1 MGTTEENKAVIR
13 NFFEEVWNKGNFD
26 YLDHIYTEDFQLNAL
41 WQNTSLGGS
50 GTAAKQEARSTIQRW
65 LHGFPD
71 MNVTVDEQIGEGD
84 FVASRHAATGTQA
97 RDFMGIPNTGK
108 RGTVTG
114 ITINRLAGGKVA
126 EVWTCWDA
134 VGMMMQLGIIPS
146 PPRQGP
152 PPEDTEAA
160 WAASVL
166 LPEGSSSAEESKA
179 VVQHFYKELWNEG
192 NLDVAYE
199 LFADNFVG
207 RAPGNTSTRG
217 PEGVKKLVG
226 DWRVGVPDMSLE
238 IHAQVAEG
246 SRVAT
251 RFTGRGTH
259 QGLWLGIPPTGKEV
273 SLSGIAITRVV
284 EGKVVSDWGE
294 FDIMGLLQQ
303 LGVIQRPDAPV
314 AASAAAPAS

>member
-1 MGTTEENKAVIR
+1 MSNVTENKEITR
-13 NFFEEVWNKGNFD
+13 TFYEEVWNKANFD
-26 YLDHIYTEDFQLNAL
+26 WLEQNYTGDFQLNAL
-41 WQNTSLGGS
+41 WQNTGLGRS
-50 GTAAKQEARSTIQRW
+50 GTAARAEARGTIERW

-71 MNVTVDEQIGEGD
+71 MYVTVDEQVAEGD

-114 ITINRLAGGKVA
+114 ITINRLTGGKIA

-152 PPEDTEAA
+152 PPEETAAA
-160 WAASVL
+160 WAASER
-166 LPEGSSSAEESKA
+166 LPDGDSSAEETKA
-179 VVQHFYKELWNEG
+179 VVQRFYKELWSEG
-192 NLDVAYE
+192 NLDVADE
-199 LFADNFVG
+199 LFAADSIG
-207 RAPGNTSTRG
+207 HAPGNSATRG
-217 PEGVKKLVG
+217 PAGVKKLVG
-226 DWRVGVPDMSLE
+226 DWRVGVPDMTLE

-259 QGLWLGIPPTGKEV
+259 LGPFLGVPPTGKEV

-284 EGKVVSDWGE
+284 SGKVVSDWGE
-294 FDIMGLLQQ
+294 FDVMGLLQQ
-303 LGVIQRPDAPV
+303 LGVIQRPGAP
-314 AASAAAPAS
+314 APAAAQAS

>member
-1 MGTTEENKAVIR
+1 MSNLEENKEVTAR
-13 NFFEEVWNKGNFD
+13 FYEEVWNKANFGF
-26 YLDHIYTEDFQLNAL
+26 LDEIYTEDFQLNAL

-50 GTAAKQEARSTIQRW
+50 GTAAKMEARGTIERW

-71 MNVTVDEQIGEGD
+71 MHVTVDEQVAEGD
-84 FVASRHAATGTQA
+84 FVASRHAATGTQS

-114 ITINRLAGGKVA
+114 ITINRLVGGKIA

-134 VGMMMQLGIIPS
+134 VGMMMQLGIIPY

-152 PPEDTEAA
+152 PPEDAAAA

-166 LPEGSSSAEESKA
+166 LPEGGSSAEETKA
-179 VVQHFYKELWNEG
+179 VVQRFYKELWSDG
-192 NLDVAYE
+192 NFDVADE
-199 LFADNFVG
+199 LFAPDFIG
-207 RAPGNTSTRG
+207 HAPGGGSTRG

-226 DWRVGVPDMSLE
+226 EWRAGVPDMQLE

-259 QGLWLGIPPTGKEV
+259 QGFWLGVPPTGKEV

-294 FDIMGLLQQ
+294 FDVMGLLQQ
-303 LGVIQRPDAPV
+303 LGVIQRPGAP
-314 AASAAAPAS
+314 AAAAHTS

>member
-1 MGTTEENKAVIR
+1 MTVVDENKAITKT
-13 NFFEEVWNKGNFD
+13 FYEEVWNKANFD
-26 YLDHIYTEDFQLNAL
+26 WLERNYTDDFQLNAL
-41 WQNTSLGGS
+41 WQNTGLGRS
-50 GTAAKQEARSTIQRW
+50 GTAAKQEARGTIERW

-71 MNVTVDEQIGEGD
+71 MHVTVDEQIAEGP
-84 FVASRHAATGTQA
+84 FVASRHAATGTQG

-114 ITINRLAGGKVA
+114 ITINRLAGGKIA

-152 PPEDTEAA
+152 SPEDTEAA
-160 WAASVL
+160 WAASASI
-166 LPEGSSSAEESKA
+166 PEGSSSAEVTKA
-179 VVQHFYKELWNEG
+179 VVQRFYKELWSEG
-192 NLDVAYE
+192 NLDLADE
-199 LFADNFVG
+199 LFAQDFIG
-207 RAPGNTSTRG
+207 HAPGNTATRG
-217 PEGVKKLVG
+217 PEGVKRLVSE
-226 DWRVGVPDMSLE
+226 WRAGVPDMTLQ

-259 QGLWLGIPPTGKEV
+259 RGPWLGVPPTGKEV

-284 EGKVVSDWGE
+284 DGKVVSDWGE
-294 FDIMGLLQQ
+294 FDVMGLLQQ
-303 LGVIQRPDAPV
+303 LGVIQRPGAP
-314 AASAAAPAS
+314 APAAAGAQGS